1 MEVSKD
7 KESEKNSKNLP
18 HFHRFEFDHQSE
30 QRKSEKV
37 LPWLTALDARKSKLM
52 NGRKRGYEYEGT
64 YKDDPPATLPTSMR
78 ESEAV
83 VNGRLNKKVKDFRS
97 DD

>member
-1 MEVSKD
+1 MEDRKD
-7 KESEKNSKNLP
+7 KESGKNNKNLP

-30 QRKSEKV
+30 QRKPETV

-52 NGRKRGYEYEGT
+52 NVRKRGYEYEGT
-64 YKDDPPATLPTSMR
+64 YKDDPQATLPRSMR

-83 VNGRLNKKVKDFRS
+83 VNGRLKKVKDFRS